1 MDTNWLAE
9 IPAYAME
16 HPYLAAALGL
26 LPSVNKGVSKAADL
40 LMAPLVREKARRD
53 MLSRAQTEQDIQAIK
68 EGRAHFDGKGL
79 VPAMPE
85 LTPLHDYQPFWQGLP
100 PQQLPMAA
108 ALQEEGENLHTT
120 LALAMEELARTP
132 DDKVSDKA
140 VDKDWF
146 SRWRAEAR
154 LVTSDELRRMWARIL
169 VEEVKEP
176 EAVSLKTLDVLKN
189 LTKKDIQIFINVARF
204 AINGIVYSKS
214 ETRKNYR
221 FLIDSDNISYLQD
234 IGLLSETDFLAAK
247 SIRFLGE
254 KDFCF
259 LGYGVK
265 FYIKDEI
272 NSMYLN
278 RPYITTGLSLPGR
291 ELLFIADNI
300 QPLSYDEV
308 LAMKQFIFDAFN
320 GIKNIY
326 IVRYAID
333 DVSKKYTT
341 YSMYSKKHLIEVR

>member
-16 HPYLAAALGL
+16 YPYLAAALGL

-68 EGRAHFDGKGL
+68 EGRAHFDGKNL

-85 LTPLHDYQPFWQGLP
+85 LTPLHDYQPSWQGLP

-108 ALQEEGENLHTT
+108 ALQEEGENLYAT
-120 LALAMEELARTP
+120 LSLAMEELARTP

-189 LTKKDIQIFINVARF
+189 LTKSDIEVFKTIARWHIHGLIYINIKWSSA
-204 AINGIVYSKS
+204 SD
-214 ETRKNYR
+214 
-221 FLIDSDNISYLQD
+221 IDKTKECTVLQD
-234 IGLLSETDFLAAK
+234 RELLSEATRILHP
-247 SIRFLGE
+247 IRYNNITIVR
-254 KDFCF
+254 CH
-259 LGYGVK
+259 GVN
-265 FYIKDEI
+265 FEIESRMIKLKRVDAFQ
-272 NSMYLN
+272 
-278 RPYITTGLSLPGR
+278 LSFTAQ
-291 ELLFIADNI
+291 ELLNIADDI
-300 QPLSYDEV
+300 PYLSNEES
-308 LAMKQFIFDAFN
+308 
-320 GIKNIY
+320 IY
-326 IVRYAID
+326 IGDFIVNLLVDKVPVRAVRISNNEIIH
-333 DVSKKYTT
+333 VWNAENN
-341 YSMYSKKHLIEVR
+341 IE

>member
-1 MDTNWLAE
+1 MDTKELAD

-68 EGRAHFDGKGL
+68 EGRAHFDGKDL

-85 LTPLHDYQPFWQGLP
+85 LTLLHDYQPSWQGLP

-108 ALQEEGENLHTT
+108 ALQEEGENLYAT
-120 LALAMEELARTP
+120 LSLAMEELARTP

-169 VEEVKEP
+169 VEEVKKP
-176 EAVSLKTLDVLKN
+176 DAVSLKTLSVLKN
-189 LTKKDIQIFINVARF
+189 LSKTDIEIFKKVSRFYINYVLYINTGPAGYDWNITQEDIV
-204 AINGIVYSKS
+204 
-214 ETRKNYR
+214 
-221 FLIDSDNISYLQD
+221 LLQSRE
-234 IGLLSETDFLAAK
+234 LLSEVGNVSPATNARLDNFGFGFMAHGIMFAVK
-247 SIRFLGE
+247 SNEE
-254 KDFCF
+254 KVLRAELPSFA
-259 LGYGVK
+259 
-265 FYIKDEI
+265 
-272 NSMYLN
+272 
-278 RPYITTGLSLPGR
+278 LSLPAR
-291 ELLFIADNI
+291 ELLDIADDI
-300 QPLSYDEV
+300 PILDEGESESM
-308 LAMKQFIFDAFN
+308 ARFIFESLGKRETVMAVRLE
-320 GIKNIY
+320 KNEKLENEVSCIY
-326 IVRYAID
+326 EAEQ
-333 DVSKKYTT
+333 SP
-341 YSMYSKKHLIEVR
+341 E

>member
-1 MDTNWLAE
+1 MDTKELAD

-68 EGRAHFDGKGL
+68 EGRAHFDGKDL

-85 LTPLHDYQPFWQGLP
+85 LTPLHDYQPSWQGLP

-132 DDKVSDKA
+132 GDKVSDKA

-176 EAVSLKTLDVLKN
+176 EAVSLRTFDILKN
-189 LTKKDIQIFINVARF
+189 LTKKDIELFKKVARLHINH
-204 AINGIVYSKS
+204 AIHPSQKDIKS
-214 ETRKNYR
+214 CIFVDVKDIFPLQNLGLISEIKLELLCGKFLPDFNKTTFIAHGSA
-221 FLIDSDNISYLQD
+221 FLIDADRE
-234 IGLLSETDFLAAK
+234 IGLLSGRPRFFLTV
-247 SIRFLGE
+247 SGH
-254 KDFCF
+254 
-259 LGYGVK
+259 
-265 FYIKDEI
+265 
-272 NSMYLN
+272 
-278 RPYITTGLSLPGR
+278 
-291 ELLFIADNI
+291 ELLKISDNI
-300 QPLSYDEV
+300 DYLSDEETIEIGN
-308 LAMKQFIFDAFN
+308 LMFSLFS
-320 GIKNIY
+320 
-326 IVRYAID
+326 R
-333 DVSKKYTT
+333 KYTIT
-341 YSMYSKKHLIEVR
+341 AINIDRAKKGEDYIIHKWYASTR

>member
-1 MDTNWLAE
+1 MDTHWLAE

-68 EGRAHFDGKGL
+68 EGRAHFDGKDL

-85 LTPLHDYQPFWQGLP
+85 LTPLHDYQPSWQGLP

-108 ALQEEGENLHTT
+108 ALQEEGENLYAT
-120 LALAMEELARTP
+120 LSLAMEELARTP

-154 LVTSDELRRMWARIL
+154 LVTNDELRRMWARIL

-176 EAVSLKTLDVLKN
+176 ETVSLKTLSVLKN
-189 LTKKDIQIFINVARF
+189 LSKTDIEIFKKVARF
-204 AINGIVYSKS
+204 YINYVIYVNTGAAGYSWNITQEEIV
-214 ETRKNYR
+214 R
-221 FLIDSDNISYLQD
+221 LQSRE
-234 IGLLSETDFLAAK
+234 LLSEVGNVSPATNARLDNFGFGFMAHGIMFAVK
-247 SIRFLGE
+247 SNEE
-254 KDFCF
+254 KVLRAELPSFA
-259 LGYGVK
+259 
-265 FYIKDEI
+265 
-272 NSMYLN
+272 
-278 RPYITTGLSLPGR
+278 LSLPAR
-291 ELLFIADNI
+291 ELLDIADDI
-300 QPLSYDEV
+300 PILDEGESESM
-308 LAMKQFIFDAFN
+308 ARFIFESLGKRETVMAVRLE
-320 GIKNIY
+320 KNEKLENEVICIY
-326 IVRYAID
+326 EAEQ
-333 DVSKKYTT
+333 SP
-341 YSMYSKKHLIEVR
+341 E

>member
-26 LPSVNKGVSKAADL
+26 LPSVNKAVGKLADL
-40 LMAPLVREKARRD
+40 VLAKPMREKARRD

-68 EGRAHFDGKGL
+68 EGRAHFDGKNL

-85 LTPLHDYQPFWQGLP
+85 LTPLHDYQPSWQGLP

-176 EAVSLKTLDVLKN
+176 EAVSLKTLSVLKN
-189 LTKKDIQIFINVARF
+189 LSKTDIEIFKKVARLH
-204 AINGIVYSKS
+204 INHTVHFSTKLFMYNHKIT
-214 ETRKNYR
+214 ENDI
-221 FLIDSDNISYLQD
+221 FLLQSRE
-234 IGLLSETDFLAAK
+234 LLSEVVNISPMTRLKVGKVGFGFEAHGTMFIIK
-247 SIRFLGE
+247 S
-254 KDFCF
+254 K
-259 LGYGVK
+259 GY
-265 FYIKDEI
+265 
-272 NSMYLN
+272 
-278 RPYITTGLSLPGR
+278 R
-291 ELLFIADNI
+291 
-300 QPLSYDEV
+300 V
-308 LAMKQFIFDAFN
+308 LASESLSFALSIPAKEILRVADDIPILTDTESKEMARFIFETLA
-320 GIKNIY
+320 GKETVMAVRLKKNKNLENEVICIY
-326 IVRYAID
+326 EAEQ
-333 DVSKKYTT
+333 S
-341 YSMYSKKHLIEVR
+341 LE

>member
-16 HPYLAAALGL
+16 YPYLAAALGL

-68 EGRAHFDGKGL
+68 EGRAHFDGKNL

-85 LTPLHDYQPFWQGLP
+85 LTPLHDYQPSWQGLP

-108 ALQEEGENLHTT
+108 ALQEEGENLYAT
-120 LALAMEELARTP
+120 LSLAMEELARTP

-176 EAVSLKTLDVLKN
+176 ETVSLKTLSVLKN
-189 LTKKDIQIFINVARF
+189 LSKTDIEIFKKVARF
-204 AINGIVYSKS
+204 YINYVIYVNTGAAGDSWNITQEEIV
-214 ETRKNYR
+214 R
-221 FLIDSDNISYLQD
+221 LQSRE
-234 IGLLSETDFLAAK
+234 LLSEVGNVSPTTNVKLNNFGFGFMAYGIMLIVK
-247 SIRFLGE
+247 SKNCKI
-254 KDFCF
+254 
-259 LGYGVK
+259 
-265 FYIKDEI
+265 
-272 NSMYLN
+272 LN
-278 RPYITTGLSLPGR
+278 PAFPSFALSLPAR
-291 ELLFIADNI
+291 ELLEIADDI
-300 QPLSYDEV
+300 PILDEGESESM
-308 LAMKQFIFDAFN
+308 ARFIFESLEKRETVMAVRLE
-320 GIKNIY
+320 KNEKLENEVICIY
-326 IVRYAID
+326 EAEQ
-333 DVSKKYTT
+333 SP
-341 YSMYSKKHLIEVR
+341 E

>member
-100 PQQLPMAA
+100 PQQFPMAA

-189 LTKKDIQIFINVARF
+189 LTKSDIDLFIKIARYHIGGLIFVTLDEENTNPFFMASEYE
-204 AINGIVYSKS
+204 AI
-214 ETRKNYR
+214 
-221 FLIDSDNISYLQD
+221 LLQNRD
-234 IGLLSETDFLAAK
+234 LLSEVRFTIKFKKYYGDYGNIKSEVNCHGIKFIVDYENPVLFDTKFFSFALSLAAK
-247 SIRFLGE
+247 ELISIAN
-254 KDFCF
+254 
-259 LGYGVK
+259 
-265 FYIKDEI
+265 II
-272 NSMYLN
+272 
-278 RPYITTGLSLPGR
+278 PH
-291 ELLFIADNI
+291 LLEN
-300 QPLSYDEV
+300 EV
-308 LAMKQFIFDAFN
+308 IHIGDFIFSALHDKSSIHAIRVN
-320 GIKNIY
+320 DNKLIHTWKIEENI
-326 IVRYAID
+326 
-333 DVSKKYTT
+333 
-341 YSMYSKKHLIEVR
+341 